1 MINNTHWFDYD
12 TYLKHVIEENKTNNV
27 DNLTWN
33 ISSRVRILLSRINK
47 KNNKNSDLIDEFVDW
62 IKDREINKWKS
73 RADIKK
79 VLLRSFDKIA
89 VPWKINFRWE
99 FVEKT
104 DFDSK
109 VAVFLFRKM
118 WFKGSPIYT
127 KDKTKLEP
135 KAINLNLW
143 DSESIYMDWYDVD
156 WLRSFLSTM
165 TIWLNKKWLDMSSTS
180 QLVFNFLNELWAFD
194 SNNIEQIKR
203 LVNFTNLKEKNLEI
217 YAINTDTTKPYLNSH
232 RTVYWLSDNMT
243 IDSLYAYFSLTWR
256 TWFETLTYE
265 ELNSFSYRTT
275 NKKLRTYYEISLER
289 KKLIDKSIA
298 SYEYYS
304 SFDNFSYKNQK
315 LEFVV
320 DYWNKIYNPYE
331 VSSFYWTG
339 LIQITKNKDI
349 IIFNPKTFSK
359 KFENVEWLKKW
370 EKIFFISSDDKDY
383 IKKIDTLFWLFKEK
397 HLAEK
402 IIKSLVAS
410 EEFVP
415 ENSLFVK
422 SQKKEIEL
430 KKKQETI
437 KKQYKELKR
446 EKRKSNIWTNFLKQK
461 VYIDEIK
468 EWMKLKWKIINLLSH
483 WRMLIKINLESWKD
497 EWTVYTTQK
506 RLKDRVRTTNKVIDN
521 KLAIIEWV
529 DRENIIYN
537 FVVTKIDRDSKKILL
552 KQL

>member
-1 MINNTHWFDYD
+1 
-12 TYLKHVIEENKTNNV
+12 
-27 DNLTWN
+27 
-33 ISSRVRILLSRINK
+33 
-47 KNNKNSDLIDEFVDW
+47 
-62 IKDREINKWKS
+62 
-73 RADIKK
+73 
-79 VLLRSFDKIA
+79 
-89 VPWKINFRWE
+89 
-99 FVEKT
+99 
-104 DFDSK
+104 
-109 VAVFLFRKM
+109 
-118 WFKGSPIYT
+118 
-127 KDKTKLEP
+127 
-135 KAINLNLW
+135 
-143 DSESIYMDWYDVD
+143 
-156 WLRSFLSTM
+156 
-165 TIWLNKKWLDMSSTS
+165 
-180 QLVFNFLNELWAFD
+180 
-194 SNNIEQIKR
+194 
-203 LVNFTNLKEKNLEI
+203 
-217 YAINTDTTKPYLNSH
+217 
-232 RTVYWLSDNMT
+232 MT
-243 IDSLYAYFSLTWR
+243 IDSLYAYFSVTWR

-265 ELNSFSYRTT
+265 ELNSFSYRTA
-275 NKKLRTYYEISLER
+275 NKKLRTYHEISLER

-468 EWMKLKWKIINLLSH
+468 EWMKLKWKIINLLTH
-483 WRMLIKINLESWKD
+483 WRMLIKINLESWND